1 MITLPAADPPSATGN
16 GLRPVNLR
24 TDLTA
29 LADLLELAFASTMDS
44 GGRSAI
50 REMRALSRVG
60 PGLSVLQG
68 LSDLAQGMSLGYV
81 WVQDGRL
88 IGNVSVYPANC
99 PADLAHAWIIANV
112 AVHPDYQRRGIA
124 HQLMQA
130 SLDMVRR
137 QGGSKAILQVDADN
151 YTAQRVYE
159 RLGFVPER
167 TWTTWRRSITAL
179 KPPPMPDSPY
189 ITHRSSREWQAE
201 YRLAEQVFPVA
212 HGGLGWLRPLYPGQF
227 RRTLGARLK
236 DWLNL
241 RSVERLII
249 RADEGDRL
257 LASLWLENGFLTG
270 SVHLTLIVDPR
281 YAGLYDEALLNTAV
295 RRFGGA
301 QAMVIE
307 YPQDLTTTSA
317 LLRRYGFSPRRE
329 VIHMRWD
336 AR

>member
-1 MITLPAADPPSATGN
+1 MITLPAADQPTVTD

-24 TDLTA
+24 TDLAA
-29 LADLLELAFASTMDS
+29 LADLLELAFASSMDS

-60 PGLSVLQG
+60 PGLGVLQG
-68 LSDLAQGMSLGYV
+68 ISDLAQGMSLGYV
-81 WVQDGRL
+81 WVQAGRL
-88 IGNVSVYPANC
+88 VGNVSVYPANA
-99 PADLAHAWIIANV
+99 PADLARAWIIANV

-124 HQLMQA
+124 NQLMQA
-130 SLDMVRR
+130 SMDMVRR

-159 RLGFVPER
+159 RLGFEPER
-167 TWTTWRRSITAL
+167 AWTTWRRPITAL

-189 ITHRSSREWQAE
+189 ITQRTPGEWGAE
-201 YRLAEQVFPVA
+201 YRLAQQLFPVER
-212 HGGLGWLRPLYPGQF
+212 GGLGWLRPLYPGQF
-227 RRTLGARLK
+227 RRSLLTRLK

-241 RSVERLII
+241 RTLERLIV
-249 RADEGDRL
+249 RGSEDDQL
-257 LASLWLENGFLTG
+257 LASLWVENGFMAG
-270 SVHLTLIVDPR
+270 SVQLTLLVDPP

-295 RRFGGA
+295 RRFGSA
-301 QAMVIE
+301 QALVIE
-307 YPQDLTTTSA
+307 YPQDLTITSA

-336 AR
+336 VR